1 MAVTTLNVTA
11 GSQAIV
17 TLGNTA
23 VMAAPGGTNGLALPT
38 VQDVTVNAGTQ
49 SVRYST
55 LDSSASS
62 AFTTVNENEITMNLL
77 VDEDA
82 FFGNSSL
89 STNPVAQLGLLT
101 TSINKTEIEFSV
113 AFSGSAAGNFYISG
127 KGFIAGLSPTAS
139 VDQAIWQ
146 TPCQIIVNGEL
157 TKGTTS

>member
-17 TLGNTA
+17 TLGNTT
-23 VMAAPGGTNGLALPT
+23 VMAAPGGADGLALPT

-62 AFTTVNENEITMNLL
+62 AFTTVHENEITMNLL

-82 FFGNSSL
+82 FFGNASL
-89 STNPVAQLGLLT
+89 TSNPVAELGLLT
-101 TSINKTEIEFSV
+101 TSINKTEVEFSV

-127 KGFIAGLSPTAS
+127 KGFISGLAPTAS

-146 TPCQIIVNGEL
+146 SPCTIIVNGEL

>member
-17 TLGNTA
+17 TLGNTS
-23 VMAAPGGTNGLALPT
+23 VIAAPGNALGLALPT

-55 LDSSASS
+55 LDSPASS
-62 AFTTVNENEITMNLL
+62 AFTTVNENEIAMNLL

-82 FFGNSSL
+82 FFGNSSIT
-89 STNPVAQLGLLT
+89 TNPVVQLGLLT
-101 TSINKTEIEFSV
+101 TSINKTEIDFSV
-113 AFSGSAAGNFYISG
+113 AFSGSAAGNFFISG
-127 KGFIAGLSPTAS
+127 KGFISGLAPTAS
-139 VDQAIWQ
+139 VDQAVWQ
-146 TPCQIIVNGEL
+146 TPCTIIVNGEL